1 MKKIV
6 TLSATNFEKALKIAN
21 EYKFIELRL
30 AKLNFSLQQIKQII
44 DVSEKIIITDFFDS
58 NNPFLCNILNSKKI
72 IIDIPFEF
80 LLDEKNNFDTFSNCQ
95 ILISYHNWN
104 NFSELYETKQIFSII
119 DKMIT
124 VEKILKINYFKIAI
138 IINNEQEEEQFFS
151 LFEKYSEQ
159 KEKLIL
165 IPLGKKFQQSR
176 IKSLELGSPF
186 MYCYVDIPATDCQL
200 SYDEL
205 DI

>member
-200 SYDEL
+200 SYAEL